1 MTEPID
7 HDSPWKEALDQFLRP
22 FLELTF
28 PGIAV
33 LIDWTEQPTSL
44 EQEFRALV
52 PDAVSGPLRTDKLVE
67 VRLLDGSGQWLLI
80 HFEVQ
85 MQRDADLPRRLYD
98 YQHRIRQRHPV
109 PLVTLAILGD
119 PSRTWRPDTYRVEFA
134 GCHLEFRYL
143 VCKLI
148 DFEDQLD
155 LPIHRHNRAIF
166 VIAAHLVTQRHRQD
180 PEHLYALRLEL
191 TVRLFGAG
199 YTEDEIWK
207 LLRLMDWLMPLP
219 DELMVPFRDD
229 LHQLQHPNRMPYVTS
244 FERLSRQEGRREG
257 RQEGRQEGVLCASRE
272 SIFDVLETR
281 FGEIPFALR
290 ERVNALDDEQALKEL
305 RRRAILIP
313 ALDQF

>member
-1 MTEPID
+1 
-7 HDSPWKEALDQFLRP
+7 
-22 FLELTF
+22 
-28 PGIAV
+28 
-33 LIDWTEQPTSL
+33 
-44 EQEFRALV
+44 
-52 PDAVSGPLRTDKLVE
+52 
-67 VRLLDGSGQWLLI
+67 
-80 HFEVQ
+80 
-85 MQRDADLPRRLYD
+85 
-98 YQHRIRQRHPV
+98 
-109 PLVTLAILGD
+109 
-119 PSRTWRPDTYRVEFA
+119 
-134 GCHLEFRYL
+134 
-143 VCKLI
+143 
-148 DFEDQLD
+148 
-155 LPIHRHNRAIF
+155 
-166 VIAAHLVTQRHRQD
+166 
-180 PEHLYALRLEL
+180 RLEL